1 MTHEKVLQTCYL
13 LFLGGMD
20 TVTNVTG
27 FAWRYLAGDPE
38 LQERLAGDF
47 SLIPGFVEEALRMFA
62 VVSVP
67 RIVTQDATRF
77 GVQFREGQMVIC
89 ALMLGGRDARVERD
103 PNRFDPERDFKRC
116 LAFSS
121 GPHLCIGHGLG
132 RAEMRIL
139 TEEWFE
145 RIPEFVIEPGS
156 GQKFRLGMVNS
167 LDSLQLQWWETLPR
181 DA

>member
-1 MTHEKVLQTCYL
+1 
-13 LFLGGMD
+13 
-20 TVTNVTG
+20 
-27 FAWRYLAGDPE
+27 
-38 LQERLAGDF
+38 
-47 SLIPGFVEEALRMFA
+47 
-62 VVSVP
+62 
-67 RIVTQDATRF
+67 
-77 GVQFREGQMVIC
+77 MVIC
-89 ALMLGGRDARVERD
+89 ALMLGGREARVERD

-156 GQKFRLGMVNS
+156 GQKFRLGMVS